1 MKKKLALM
9 SLLILGLSV
18 SLMSCVTTQVKPTE
32 NNFIAPEIV
41 LNSIQISYWE
51 GFWHYGKAP
60 VVKGKAPKF
69 GGSSPVTLD
78 FVFEITNPNKF
89 PVSLES
95 SQFFLFFDDYDLRAV
110 NDDNTQ
116 WIPAGKTNTK
126 VLHVTLTA
134 TTTWAKFLLAGKEL
148 AVKRGDD
155 PWKKIEGWW
164 LGLPD
169 MSFPIDLKDGAFL
182 FHAGGIEKVVPINIR
197 YP

>member
-1 MKKKLALM
+1 MKKKLVLM
-9 SLLILGLSV
+9 TVLIFCLSV
-18 SLMSCVTTQVKPTE
+18 ALMSCVTMQVKPTAK
-32 NNFIAPEIV
+32 NFVAPKVV
-41 LNSIQISYWE
+41 LDSIQISYWE
-51 GFWHYGKAP
+51 GFWHYGKAA

-78 FVFEITNPNKF
+78 FVFEITNPNQF

-95 SQFFLFFDDYDLRAV
+95 SQFFLFFDDYDLRVV
-110 NDDNTQ
+110 NDNNPQ

-148 AVKRGDD
+148 AVKRGDK
-155 PWKKIEGWW
+155 PWKKVEEWW
-164 LGLPD
+164 LALPD
-169 MSFPIDLKDGAFL
+169 MSFPIDLKDGAFI
-182 FHAGGIEKVVPINIR
+182 FEAGGIVKAVPIKIR